1 MVKRI
6 FSWFLLLLVLQTLCI
21 GLWHSVQTHQ
31 WKESVERRIRQGIP
45 NYQANEM
52 YVSDADFPNLDWREN
67 KKEFVLDNQFYDV
80 ISIQKVYGGNIVKCL
95 EDKQEKKMVEK
106 YMKMHHDENQGGTKW
121 VRLHMVF
128 LQYLPASS
136 LTYCLVTLQTT
147 TVKVLASYSFSIKD
161 FHSKIPSP
169 PPNV

>member
-1 MVKRI
+1 
-6 FSWFLLLLVLQTLCI
+6 
-21 GLWHSVQTHQ
+21 VQTHH
-31 WKESVERRIRQGIP
+31 WKESIERKIRKGIP
-45 NYQANEM
+45 NHQATQIFF
-52 YVSDADFPNLDWREN
+52 SDVDFLKLDWREN
-67 KKEFVLDNQFYDV
+67 KKEFVLDDHFYDV

-95 EDKQEKKMVEK
+95 DDKEEKKMVEK
-106 YMKMHHDENQGGTKW
+106 YMKMHHGENQGGTKW

-147 TVKVLASYSFSIKD
+147 TVKVPASYFFSIKD